1 MIPSSTSHF
10 CIYTFEAPLLS
21 FQSSVRSAKIFFHRT
36 EGSMLISVSAQ
47 FSSNSRFYNC
57 FVLISVYFF
66 FVYVILLKKRGKSN
80 VVLYSVQYVPCTVRS
95 LQYVPCTVLRIT
107 LLTPP
112 VHCIC
117 IRPRSYGSH
126 DISMFA
132 HLSKYR

>member
-1 MIPSSTSHF
+1 MKVLIVTQIGIWLPGVIRIIIIQPMDKKFNLLCATQIATVTDYGFHEEFHTIASSNVSL

-66 FVYVILLKKRGKSN
+66 FVYVILLKKGER
-80 VVLYSVQYVPCTVRS
+80 V
-95 LQYVPCTVLRIT
+95 
-107 LLTPP
+107 
-112 VHCIC
+112 
-117 IRPRSYGSH
+117 
-126 DISMFA
+126 M
-132 HLSKYR
+132 

>member
-1 MIPSSTSHF
+1 MIPSSTPHF

-80 VVLYSVQYVPCTVRS
+80 AVLYGV
-95 LQYVPCTVLRIT
+95 QYVPCTVLRTT

-117 IRPRSYGSH
+117 IRRYK
-126 DISMFA
+126 ISCFMFHVRGRPSLA
-132 HLSKYR
+132 PFTSLQV